1 MKEVDCVWLK
11 IRLFLYCILLC
22 GTNVLA
28 QKNYVSEVWVSD
40 QGDGT
45 YINPVLH
52 ADYSDPDV
60 CAVGSDFY
68 MTASSFNCIPGL
80 PILHSKDLVNWKLVN
95 YALKV
100 QLPKEYYNIPRHGK
114 GVWAPSIRYHKDEFY
129 IFWGDPDF
137 GIYRIKAKDPAGEW
151 SEPLLVKPGKGMID
165 VTPLWDDDG
174 KVYIVNAW
182 ASSRS
187 GINSVLTVT
196 ELDQECEKAIS
207 DPVMVFDGNATQNHT
222 VEGPKFY
229 KRNGYYYIMAPAGG
243 VEQGWQLAMRSKDIY
258 GPYEAKKVM
267 AQGNTNI
274 NGPHQGGWVETQAG
288 ESWFVNFQDKKM
300 YGRVIHLNP
309 VKWINDWPVIGV
321 DQDGDGCGEPVT
333 RYKKPNVGTVYPIE
347 TPVESDEFN
356 TRQLGLQWEW
366 HANYQD
372 YFGFPSQ
379 MGFMRIYGHTLSDSF
394 INFWEVPN
402 LLLQKFP
409 AEEFTATTK
418 LKVSALEEGEKA
430 GLIVMGWDYS
440 YLALVKNGNQFVLE
454 QTICK
459 DAEKL
464 NPEQTII
471 LESFP
476 AKPENS
482 VGPSIFSYTIFMRL
496 TVNQGGRCIFAFSND
511 GKKFT
516 QVGQPFQA
524 RQGKWIGAKTGLF
537 ATNPSGTSKR
547 GWVDVDWFR
556 ITK

>member
-1 MKEVDCVWLK
+1 MNNIDNVRGK
-11 IRLFLYCILLC
+11 IQLFLYCILLC

-28 QKNYVSEVWVSD
+28 QKKYVSEVWVSD

-68 MTASSFNCIPGL
+68 MTASSFHCIPGL

-100 QLPKEYYNIPRHGK
+100 QLPQEYYNIPRHGK
-114 GVWAPSIRYHKDEFY
+114 GVWAPSIRFHKDEYY

-165 VTPLWDDDG
+165 VTPLWDEDG
-174 KVYIVNAW
+174 RVYIVNAW
-182 ASSRS
+182 AGSRS
-187 GINSVLTVT
+187 GFNSVLTVT

-229 KRNGYYYIMAPAGG
+229 KRMGYYYIMAPAGG

-258 GPYEAKKVM
+258 GPYEVKKVM
-267 AQGNTNI
+267 AQGNTTI
-274 NGPHQGGWVETQAG
+274 NGPHQGGWVETQTG

-309 VKWINDWPVIGV
+309 VKWINDWPVIGI
-321 DQDGDGCGEPVT
+321 DKDGDGCGEPVS

-347 TPVESDEFN
+347 TPAESDEFN

-418 LKVSALEEGEKA
+418 LKISALEEGEKA

-482 VGPSIFSYTIFMRL
+482 VGPSIFSHTIFMRL

-547 GWVDVDWFR
+547 GWTDVDWFR
-556 ITK
+556 VTK

>member
-11 IRLFLYCILLC
+11 IRLFLFCILLC

-28 QKNYVSEVWVSD
+28 QKKYVSEVWVSD

-68 MTASSFNCIPGL
+68 MTASSFHCIPGL

-114 GVWAPSIRYHKDEFY
+114 GVWAPSIRFHKDEYY

-274 NGPHQGGWVETQAG
+274 NGPHQGGWVDSQTG

-372 YFGFPSQ
+372 SFGFPSQ

-409 AEEFTATTK
+409 AEEFIATTK
-418 LKVSALEEGEKA
+418 LKISALEEGEKA

-440 YLALVKNGNQFVLE
+440 YLALVKNGDRFVLE

-471 LESFP
+471 LESFSTSS
-476 AKPENS
+476 ESN
-482 VGPSIFSYTIFMRL
+482 VGQPIYSRIIYMRL
-496 TVNQGGRCIFAFSND
+496 TVNQGGKCIFAFSND

-547 GWVDVDWFR
+547 AWVDVDWFR

>member
-1 MKEVDCVWLK
+1 MKETKYRWFKSLVLLCAA
-11 IRLFLYCILLC
+11 LLC
-22 GTNVLA
+22 GTVVHA
-28 QKNYVSEVWVSD
+28 QKKDVSAVWVSD

-45 YINPVLH
+45 YVNPVLH

-80 PILHSKDLVNWKLVN
+80 PILHSKDLVNWKLIN
-95 YALKV
+95 HALKV
-100 QLPKEYYNIPRHGK
+100 QLPKEYFHTPRHGK
-114 GVWAPSIRYHKDEFY
+114 GVWAPSIRYYKNEYY

-151 SEPLLVKPGKGMID
+151 SEPLLVKAGKGMID
-165 VTPLWDDDG
+165 VTPLWDEDG
-174 KVYIVNAW
+174 RVYIVHAW
-182 ASSRS
+182 AGSRS
-187 GINSVLTVT
+187 GINSILTVT
-196 ELDQECEKAIS
+196 ELDQKCERVLS

-258 GPYEAKKVM
+258 GPYEVKRVM
-267 AQGNTNI
+267 AQGNTTI
-274 NGPHQGGWVETQAG
+274 NGPHQGGWVDTQTG
-288 ESWFVNFQDKKM
+288 ESWFVHFQDKKM

-309 VKWINDWPVIGV
+309 VKWTNDWPVIGT
-321 DQDGDGCGEPVT
+321 DSDGDGCGEPVT
-333 RYKKPNVGTVYPIE
+333 RYKKPNVGAVYPIQ
-347 TPVESDEFN
+347 TPVESDEFDA
-356 TRQLGLQWEW
+356 RQLGLQWQW

-372 YFGFPSQ
+372 HFGFPSQ
-379 MGFMRIYGHTLSDSF
+379 MGSMRIYGHTLSDSF

-418 LKVSALEEGEKA
+418 VKISALEEGEKA
-430 GLIVMGWDYS
+430 GLIVMGWNYS
-440 YLALVKNGNQFVLE
+440 YLALVKNGDRFVLE
-454 QTICK
+454 QTLCK
-459 DAEKL
+459 EAEQL
-464 NPEQTII
+464 NPEQTIV

-476 AKPENS
+476 AEPERNI
-482 VGPSIFSYTIFMRL
+482 VPPLFSRTIFMRL

-511 GKKFT
+511 GKTFT
-516 QVGQPFQA
+516 PIGQPFQA
-524 RQGKWIGAKTGLF
+524 RQGKWIGAKVGIF
-537 ATNPSGTSKR
+537 ATNPSGASKR